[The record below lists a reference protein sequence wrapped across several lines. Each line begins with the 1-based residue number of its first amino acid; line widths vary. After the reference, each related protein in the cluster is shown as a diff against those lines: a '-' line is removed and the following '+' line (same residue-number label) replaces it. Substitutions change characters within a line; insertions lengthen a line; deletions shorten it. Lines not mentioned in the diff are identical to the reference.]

1 MITPLLVLSDTKGQC
16 NSLCCHWPCY
26 IISVL
31 QPYLSGGKTN
41 REQREGISTTDKWM
55 QTKSKPEGKS
65 NIKGEMRDWSGG
77 CLRNLAEDALVWGLK
92 KPDI

>member
-1 MITPLLVLSDTKGQC
+1 
-16 NSLCCHWPCY
+16 
-26 IISVL
+26 
-31 QPYLSGGKTN
+31 
-41 REQREGISTTDKWM
+41 M